1 MANRTDPFAASV
13 HGTNPQHLIEKITRS
28 KIYSSM
34 YWKEHCFA
42 LNAET
47 VIDKCIS
54 LKAVGGVCTVLV
66 TVMES
71 VLCLQHRIP
80 PQICAN
86 GQSPDQSDF
95 KIGACDI

>member
-1 MANRTDPFAASV
+1 MANRTDPFAATV

-47 VIDKCIS
+47 VIDKCMN
-54 LKAVGGVCTVLV
+54 LKAVGGAAAPLASAIERHPGTCTFL
-66 TVMES
+66 
-71 VLCLQHRIP
+71 
-80 PQICAN
+80 
-86 GQSPDQSDF
+86 
-95 KIGACDI
+95 